1 MRLNNTDK
9 IHIAYLY
16 RLAAQLEAAKENLE
30 NKIEYLEDCNQDPQE
45 LIERKG
51 EIEEQLEDLQYRIDC
66 F

>member
-9 IHIAYLY
+9 MYIAHLY

-30 NKIEYLEDCNQDPQE
+30 VRIDELEDSHQNPTE
-45 LIERKG
+45 LIERRA
-51 EIEEQLEDLQYRIDC
+51 EIEERLEDVQYRIDC